1 MKRFSLG
8 AMFAGILILAVS
20 AVHAGSP
27 QPDSDGTGYHQQ
39 AVADASAASP
49 DTGTGS
55 ADASPN
61 LWTAAS
67 TPAQPGVFALGV
79 GFPDIRARYD
89 FSTRFDVEL
98 KAAGETSTQAY
109 SARLYFRALRWNELG
124 AYAGAESGYLRFDG
138 VYSLDGTGFFAE
150 PFVGAE
156 YFIDKRWFL
165 NVDIG
170 PAFVNVSSDG
180 ENIGEWQWTVNTALY
195 YTLF

>member
-1 MKRFSLG
+1 M
-8 AMFAGILILAVS
+8 
-20 AVHAGSP
+20 
-27 QPDSDGTGYHQQ
+27 
-39 AVADASAASP
+39 
-49 DTGTGS
+49 
-55 ADASPN
+55 
-61 LWTAAS
+61 
-67 TPAQPGVFALGV
+67 

-124 AYAGAESGYLRFDG
+124 AYAGAETGYLRFDG
-138 VYSLDGTGFFAE
+138 VYSLDGTGFFVE
-150 PFVGAE
+150 PLVGAE

-170 PAFVNVSSDG
+170 PAFVNVSSSG